1 MQFARGSLGVW
12 GAGADASQLPSRQ
25 GTRDAP
31 AALGGFSKLGSRP
44 PSPSGR
50 RREDE
55 PAVCGLQGTPGRC
68 RGGARAAGLSI
79 PAQLPSGVRAQ
90 CDLLGPGPADP
101 GVRGGGLGPAA
112 VLALPCA
119 LGRWGQEPRGGGDV
133 GTASQVSSQSLGWP
147 RPTVTQPGVRG
158 CTVKGRRVSPGPC
171 RVAGGEQVLPEWGSG
186 APARLP
192 HVRAPPTTLGSESP
206 SWGPRACQTRCPAL
220 TGRAGLED
228 FQGAGAP
235 AQAWP
240 PLPYPRRPPR
250 PGNCVTWKR

>member
-1 MQFARGSLGVW
+1 MGSSSSGERGGVPGEALVQFAQGSLGVW

-90 CDLLGPGPADP
+90 CGLLGPGPADP
-101 GVRGGGLGPAA
+101 GGRGGLGPAA

-119 LGRWGQEPRGGGDV
+119 LGRWGQEPRGGGGV
-133 GTASQVSSQSLGWP
+133 GTASQVSSQSLG
-147 RPTVTQPGVRG
+147 RP
-158 CTVKGRRVSPGPC
+158 
-171 RVAGGEQVLPEWGSG
+171 
-186 APARLP
+186 
-192 HVRAPPTTLGSESP
+192 
-206 SWGPRACQTRCPAL
+206 
-220 TGRAGLED
+220 
-228 FQGAGAP
+228 
-235 AQAWP
+235 
-240 PLPYPRRPPR
+240 
-250 PGNCVTWKR
+250 